1 MKLLITKKKIK
12 KKEILYLIE
21 INKKKLKIDN
31 KNNKIEFSKIYNRVK
46 INFKTKKSS
55 IKRYHLENLLK

>member
-12 KKEILYLIE
+12 KKEILYIIE

-46 INFKTKKSS
+46 INFKTKKSLPM
-55 IKRYHLENLLK
+55 ILGNK

>member
-46 INFKTKKSS
+46 INFKTKKSLPM
-55 IKRYHLENLLK
+55 ILGNK